1 MPNAN
6 GTFAIRSM
14 GEDALREVEGGARLT
29 RARGTQQF
37 SGDIEGEG
45 SVEWLMCYSPDGS
58 ATFVG
63 LQTISGAVG
72 DRKGSIVVQAGGRHD
87 GNESRGSWTV
97 IPGSGTCGPSGL
109 SGEGTFHAPGGREVS
124 YRLEYQFG

>member
-1 MPNAN
+1 MW
-6 GTFAIRSM
+6 
-14 GEDALREVEGGARLT
+14 
-29 RARGTQQF
+29 
-37 SGDIEGEG
+37 G
-45 SVEWLMCYSPDGS
+45 SKR
-58 ATFVG
+58 
-63 LQTISGAVG
+63 ISGAFG

-97 IPGSGTCGPSGL
+97 IAGSGTGGLSGL